1 LSPPQAGGDKKKA
14 PGACF
19 GCGSDGHR
27 ASDCPNPSAE
37 YLAKKAAGG
46 NGGACFA
53 CGNEGHRAS
62 DCPNPNPE
70 YAGKG
75 KGKAPPKS
83 GKKGGGKGDK
93 AAKDFGPE
101 KTAAELDAE
110 MDSYFA
116 GKAAA
121 ADADMTE

>member
-1 LSPPQAGGDKKKA
+1 LSPQQAGGDKKA

-70 YAGKG
+70 YAGKS
-75 KGKAPPKS
+75 KAKS
-83 GKKGGGKGDK
+83 GKKGSGKVDK